1 MIPRRLSQEIDIWI
15 REKKFGNIQ
24 INFVGGRIT
33 NINLLQSLKVESIGN
48 NVESVS
54 ATFSTNVPQDGKLE

>member
-1 MIPRRLSQEIDIWI
+1 MIPRRLVQEIEIWI
-15 REKKFGNIQ
+15 REAKFGNLQ

-33 NINLLQSLKVESIGN
+33 NINRTESLKVESLGN
-48 NVESVS
+48 NVS